1 MTRPGFVLEVD
12 DRTPALVVH
21 EGEHYRLERF
31 PLGTRVLYPPESL
44 PALPDPAGAVADALA
59 HPVAGDPL
67 RSLLHTGMTL
77 TVVVDDGS
85 TPIAPIRGI
94 DIRARAIEQVLAAA
108 AAIGVDDVAIVIANG
123 LNRQPTSAA
132 LERLLG
138 DRVYPSFA
146 PIGGLSCHDAA
157 ADDLTPI
164 GETADGEQIRVNA
177 RAAASDLVVFVT
189 VVQNADDLG
198 TAGVPIG
205 LAAAANLVR
214 SDIRQRAASVIADAL
229 PLFTIAATVGNEWFG
244 RPYEFSNKREWEYS
258 IRDHA
263 AATSARSGLRVAP
276 AKIRRAIVGGSLDR
290 SDVTGIWSGDP
301 AVVTARAVAAVLAQ
315 QVVEV
320 TGQSD
325 VLVAGVPYRG
335 PANAGVV
342 SNPVLAAGWGLGHV
356 FGSHRG
362 TPVVREG
369 GAVIL
374 YHPLHREFSQL
385 QHPSYV
391 DFYAEVLPTST
402 DPAVISAKFEE
413 RFAADPW
420 YNHLYRTSHA
430 YHGLHPFATWNSIA
444 PALAH
449 CGQIVWVGAD
459 RTVAKHLGFAAAST
473 LADAL
478 EIVSHTVGDAPSIT
492 YAHNPPHLISDVR

>member
-31 PLGTRVLYPPESL
+31 PRGTRVLYPPESL
-44 PALPDPAGAVADALA
+44 PGLPDPAGAVAVALT

-67 RSLLHTGMTL
+67 RSLLRPGMTL

-94 DIRARAIEQVLAAA
+94 DIRARAVEQVLAAA

-138 DRVYPSFA
+138 NRVYPSFA

-157 ADDLTPI
+157 TDDLTPI
-164 GETADGEQIRVNA
+164 GETGDGEQIRVNA

-189 VVQNADDLG
+189 VVQNADDLA
-198 TAGVPIG
+198 TAGIPIG
-205 LAAAANLVR
+205 LAAAVNLVR
-214 SDIRQRAASVIADAL
+214 ADVRQRAAEVIASTL
-229 PLFTIAATVGNEWFG
+229 PLFTVAATVSNEWFG
-244 RPYEFSNKREWEYS
+244 RPYEFGNKREWEYS

-263 AATSARSGLRVAP
+263 AASARSGLRVAP
-276 AKIRRAIVGGSLDR
+276 AKIRRAIVGGSIDR
-290 SDVTGIWSGDP
+290 TDVTGIWSGDP
-301 AVVTARAVAAVLAQ
+301 AVVAAKAVDAVLFQ

-320 TGQSD
+320 SGQSD

-335 PANAGVV
+335 HANAGVV

-391 DFYAEVLPTST
+391 DFYGEVLPTST
-402 DPAVISAKFEE
+402 DPSVISAKFED

-430 YHGLHPFATWNSIA
+430 YHGLHPFATWNSIG

-478 EIVSHTVGDAPSIT
+478 EIVSHTVGDSPSIT

>member
-44 PALPDPAGAVADALA
+44 SPLPDPAGAVADSLA
-59 HPVAGDPL
+59 RPVAGDPL
-67 RSLLHTGMTL
+67 RSLLRPGMRL

-85 TPIAPIRGI
+85 SPIAPIRGI
-94 DIRARAIEQVLAAA
+94 DIRTRAVEQVLAIA
-108 AAIGVDDVAIVIANG
+108 AAIGVDDVAVVIANG

-146 PIGGLSCHDAA
+146 SIGGLSCHDAS

-164 GETADGEQIRVNA
+164 GETGDGEQIRVNA
-177 RAAASDLVVFVT
+177 RAAAADLVVFVT
-189 VVQNADDLG
+189 VVQSADELG

-205 LAAAANLVR
+205 LAAATNLVR
-214 SDIRQRAASVIADAL
+214 SDVRQSAAAVIADAL
-229 PLFTIAATVGNEWFG
+229 PLFTVAATVGNEWFG
-244 RPYEFSNKREWEYS
+244 RPYEFGNKREWEYS
-258 IRDHA
+258 IREHSA
-263 AATSARSGLRVAP
+263 AASARSVLRLAP
-276 AKIRRAIVGGSLDR
+276 TKIRRAIVGGTIPR
-290 SDVTGIWSGDP
+290 TDVTGIWSGDP
-301 AVVTARAVAAVLAQ
+301 ATVAAKAVGAVLTQ

-320 TGQSD
+320 SGQTD
-325 VLVAGVPYRG
+325 VLIAGVPYRG
-335 PANAGVV
+335 PSNAGVV
-342 SNPVLAAGWGLGHV
+342 SNPVLATGWGLGHV

-374 YHPLHREFSQL
+374 YHPLRREFSQL

-391 DFYAEVLPTST
+391 DFYAEVLPSST
-402 DPAVISAKFEE
+402 DPAVISAKFED

-430 YHGLHPFATWNSIA
+430 YHGLHPFATWNSIS

-459 RTVAKHLGFAAAST
+459 RTVAKHLGFSAAST

-478 EIVSHTVGDAPSIT
+478 EMVSHTVGDSPTVT
-492 YAHNPPHLISDVR
+492 YAHNPPHLIGDVR

>member
-12 DRTPALVVH
+12 ERTPALVVH

-44 PALPDPAGAVADALA
+44 PSLPDPAGAVADALA
-59 HPVAGDPL
+59 RPVAGDPL
-67 RSLLHTGMTL
+67 RALLRPGMVL
-77 TVVVDDGS
+77 TVVVDDGT
-85 TPIAPIRGI
+85 TPLAPIRGI
-94 DIRARAIEQVLAAA
+94 DVRARIAEQVLAAA
-108 AAIGVDDVAIVIANG
+108 AASGVDDVAVVIANG

-132 LERLLG
+132 LQRLLG
-138 DRVYPSFA
+138 NRVYPSFA

-157 ADDLTPI
+157 ANDLTPI

-198 TAGVPIG
+198 TAGIPIG

-214 SDIRQRAASVIADAL
+214 SDVRQRAAEVIANAL
-229 PLFTIAATVGNEWFG
+229 PLFTVAATVGNEWFG
-244 RPYEFSNKREWEYS
+244 KPYEFGNKREWEYS

-263 AATSARSGLRVAP
+263 AATSARSGLRVTP
-276 AKIRRAIVGGSLDR
+276 AKIRRSIVGGSIDR
-290 SDVTGIWSGDP
+290 TDVTGVWSGDP
-301 AVVTARAVAAVLAQ
+301 TVVAAKAVESAFAQ

-320 TGQSD
+320 SGQSD
-325 VLVAGVPYRG
+325 VLVTGVPYRG
-335 PANAGVV
+335 HANAGVV

-362 TPVVREG
+362 TPVVRAG

-374 YHPLHREFSQL
+374 YHPLRREFSQL

-402 DPAVISAKFEE
+402 DPAVISEKFED

-430 YHGLHPFATWNSIA
+430 YHGLHPFSTWNSIA

-478 EIVSHTVGDAPSIT
+478 EIVSHSVGDAPSIT
-492 YAHNPPHLISDVR
+492 YAHNPPHLIGDVR